1 MVDAVL
7 LAVLGGCVW
16 RWKSRV
22 AALLL
27 TLLSLARVPSS
38 VMNLIGFTITGGNN
52 VLLALAALM
61 YAVKEIEATF
71 KYHGRFGAAGP
82 SVPRH
87 RLHHIP
93 SPQRIRNPTRRR
105 YEKNETVWVI
115 DHSDSRHRPT

>member
-1 MVDAVL
+1 MVDALL

-22 AALLL
+22 VALLL

-82 SVPRH
+82 SVPP
-87 RLHHIP
+87 P
-93 SPQRIRNPTRRR
+93 SPPP
-105 YEKNETVWVI
+105 YSFPAADSE
-115 DHSDSRHRPT
+115 SDQAAV